1 MFGVTAAILGHEV
14 TSIKAKGPHA
24 EAGGAK
30 GGKES
35 GP

>member
-35 GP
+35 DP